1 MIVCTLKERTRAMA
15 DQTTAPMQDG
25 NGAATM
31 SDAEGGILRRTLF
44 SVEHVGQTLIIVP
57 TISGG
62 MFRYAQLQT
71 EANALRRKLDQTSIA
86 GLILDLHALDY
97 LGTEVIG
104 AVVALARKVED
115 VGGRAVLCRA
125 APQLSEAL
133 TRMGLHRLWRH
144 FPTREEALEAIQ
156 SRA

>member
-1 MIVCTLKERTRAMA
+1 MA
-15 DQTTAPMQDG
+15 DQITAPLEEDAG
-25 NGAATM
+25 PATT
-31 SDAEGGILRRTLF
+31 SDAEARDRPKTLF
-44 SVEHVGQTLIIVP
+44 SVEQVGETLIVVP
-57 TISGG
+57 TIRGN

-71 EANALRRKLDQTSIA
+71 EANALRRKLDQTSIG

-97 LGTEVIG
+97 LGAEVIG

-133 TRMGLHRLWRH
+133 TRMGLHRLWTV

>member
-1 MIVCTLKERTRAMA
+1 MA
-15 DQTTAPMQDG
+15 DQIAVPLEED
-25 NGAATM
+25 ASEPSA
-31 SDAEGGILRRTLF
+31 SDVDARDWRRPLF
-44 SVEHVGQTLIIVP
+44 SVEQIGETLVIMP
-57 TISGG
+57 TIRRGL
-62 MFRYAQLQT
+62 FRYAQLHA

-97 LGTEVIG
+97 LGSEVIG

-133 TRMGLHRLWRH
+133 TRMGLNRLWTL
-144 FPTREEALEAIQ
+144 FPTREEALAAIQ
-156 SRA
+156 SRP

>member
-1 MIVCTLKERTRAMA
+1 MA
-15 DQTTAPMQDG
+15 DRIGTPSEEDVG
-25 NGAATM
+25 ESSAAEV
-31 SDAEGGILRRTLF
+31 DAHDWRQPLF
-44 SVEHVGQTLIIVP
+44 SVEQVGQTLIIMP
-57 TISGG
+57 TIRGG

-71 EANALRRKLDQTSIA
+71 EANALRRKLGQTSIG

-97 LGTEVIG
+97 LGSEVIG

-133 TRMGLHRLWRH
+133 TKMGLHRLWTL
-144 FPTREEALEAIQ
+144 FPTREEALAAIE

>member
-1 MIVCTLKERTRAMA
+1 MV
-15 DQTTAPMQDG
+15 DQTTTPLEENAGPG
-25 NGAATM
+25 T
-31 SDAEGGILRRTLF
+31 SPDAGVRDRPRTLF
-44 SVEHVGQTLIIVP
+44 SVEHVGETLIVVP
-57 TISGG
+57 TIRGN

-71 EANALRRKLDQTSIA
+71 EANALRRKLDQTSVG

-97 LGTEVIG
+97 LGAEVIG

-133 TRMGLHRLWRH
+133 TRMGLHRLWTV
-144 FPTREEALEAIQ
+144 FPTREEALAAIQ
-156 SRA
+156 GRA